1 MGTGK
6 GAWDWEPRGD
16 WNGGSRDGIRDE
28 SRNEANANGEGIS
41 GGSREP
47 FWWRLGVAGVRDEQ
61 CAHGINRVVLEFV
74 QGIELQR
81 WDEAG
86 CRFMLWQNRSV

>member
-1 MGTGK
+1 MIGTVGAGMVYVTGAETRQMQMGK
-6 GAWDWEPRGD
+6 GFLVAGAR
-16 WNGGSRDGIRDE
+16 S
-28 SRNEANANGEGIS
+28 
-41 GGSREP
+41 GSREP

-86 CRFMLWQNRSV
+86 CRFMLWQNIFTCLQT